1 MLDILAWIGWS
12 VGVIVLAAA
21 SGLALYGLRRRR
33 VMHMERD
40 AAERIKAFNDRRA

>member
-1 MLDILAWIGWS
+1 MLDILAWIGWI
-12 VGVIVLAAA
+12 VGMILLAAFT
-21 SGLALYGLRRRR
+21 GLALYTLRRRR